1 MNEDKLAAYQT
12 LFECLKTVTLLS
24 APIAPFFTDRLYCDL
39 MSEKEVE
46 ACGTVH
52 LATFPKADES
62 LIDSALEQRMYY
74 AQSLSSM
81 ILALR
86 RKVNIKVRQPL
97 QKIMVPVLD
106 EQFAQQIKVV
116 QNLILAEVNVKE
128 LELLTDTEGVI
139 KKKIKANFK
148 TLGPKYSKLM
158 KQIAAEIAKMTS
170 ADIARFEREGSYT
183 LTIGDETIVLAPED
197 AEITA
202 EDIEGLLVA
211 NEGKLTVAL
220 DVNVTPQ
227 LKEEGIAREFINRI
241 QNIRKDSGFDV
252 TDKIRVFINRQDT
265 INSAVENFG
274 EYIGQQTLAVE
285 VALTEGLTEADSV
298 KVELDEEVVTYVQ
311 INKI

>member
-1 MNEDKLAAYQT
+1 
-12 LFECLKTVTLLS
+12 
-24 APIAPFFTDRLYCDL
+24 
-39 MSEKEVE
+39 
-46 ACGTVH
+46 
-52 LATFPKADES
+52 
-62 LIDSALEQRMYY
+62 
-74 AQSLSSM
+74 
-81 ILALR
+81 
-86 RKVNIKVRQPL
+86 
-97 QKIMVPVLD
+97 
-106 EQFAQQIKVV
+106 
-116 QNLILAEVNVKE
+116 
-128 LELLTDTEGVI
+128 
-139 KKKIKANFK
+139 
-148 TLGPKYSKLM
+148 M

-170 ADIARFEREGSYT
+170 AEIAQFEREGSYT

-252 TDKIRVFINRQDT
+252 TDKIRVFINRHDV
-265 INSAVENFG
+265 INAAIENFG